1 MQLTNWKTL
10 MGGLVLASAVALPGG
25 AFADEHHGQHGGGDH
40 GKGHH
45 MQEMFDRMAEKLDLT
60 EEQRAQLK
68 TKREAHHDALKS
80 LKKQK
85 HELRDEIRTAL
96 DSGADQTKL
105 DGLAAQLGAVE
116 LRMMQQHHQM
126 HKELESVLTD
136 EQKAKMEQMRSEHQE
151 RRMKRREER
160 SATKQ

>member
-10 MGGLVLASAVALPGG
+10 MGSLILASAVALPGA
-25 AFADEHHGQHGGGDH
+25 AFAGDHHGHHGDDHH

-45 MQEMFDRMAEKLDLT
+45 MQEMFDRMAEKLELT
-60 EEQRAQLK
+60 EAQK
-68 TKREAHHDALKS
+68 AQVKAKREAHHDALKS

-85 HELRDEIRTAL
+85 RELRDEIRTAL

-126 HKELESVLTD
+126 HKELESILTD
-136 EQKAKMEQMRSEHQE
+136 EQKAKMEQMRKEHRE
-151 RRMKRREER
+151 RRMER
-160 SATKQ
+160 HEGRSTTKE

>member
-10 MGGLVLASAVALPGG
+10 MGSLILASAVALPGA
-25 AFADEHHGQHGGGDH
+25 AFAGDHHGRQGGEHH

-45 MQEMFDRMAEKLDLT
+45 MQEMFDRMAEKLELT
-60 EEQRAQLK
+60 EAQKAQLK
-68 TKREAHHDALKS
+68 AKRETHHDALKS
-80 LKKQK
+80 LKEQK
-85 HELRDEIRTAL
+85 HKLRDEIREAL

-126 HKELESVLTD
+126 HKELEAVLSD
-136 EQKAKMEQMRSEHQE
+136 EQKAKWEQMRKEHKE
-151 RRMKRREER
+151 RRMERRER
-160 SATKQ
+160 RTTKQ